1 MIEFG
6 LDFSG
11 LNDIAK
17 DLEKLSKAENNKVLR
32 DATRAG
38 AEVLKE
44 EVIANAPERTGKMR
58 KNVVVVTQKSK
69 RRGEISSGV
78 HIRGV
83 NPRTGNSDNT
93 MKAKNPRN
101 AFYWRFVE
109 MGTVNMPAH
118 PFVRPAFDTRQEE
131 AANAA
136 IARANHAIDEV
147 LSK

>member
-1 MIEFG
+1 MIDFG

-11 LNDIAK
+11 LNDIAR
-17 DLEKLSKAENNKVLR
+17 DLEKLSRAENNKVLR

-44 EVIANAPERTGKMR
+44 EVIDRAPVRTGKMR
-58 KNVVVVTQKSK
+58 KNVVVLTQKS
-69 RRGEISSGV
+69 RRKGEISSGV

-93 MKAKNPRN
+93 MKADNPRN

-109 MGTVNMPAH
+109 MGTIKAPAH
-118 PFVRPAFDTRQEE
+118 PFVRPAFDARQEE

-136 IARANHAIDEV
+136 ITRANRAIDEV

>member
-1 MIEFG
+1 MIDHK

-11 LNDIAK
+11 LLDISR
-17 DLEKLSKAENNKVLR
+17 DMELLSKAENKKVLR
-32 DATRAG
+32 DGTRAG

-44 EVIANAPERTGKMR
+44 EVIKRAPERTGKLKR
-58 KNVVVVTQKSK
+58 NVVVVTMRG
-69 RRGEISSGV
+69 RRNAITSGV

-83 NPRTGNSDNT
+83 NPETGNSDNT
-93 MKAKNPRN
+93 MKASNRRN

-109 MGTVNMPAH
+109 LGTSNMPAH

-131 AANAA
+131 ATRAA
-136 IARANHAIDEV
+136 IARMNQAIDEV

>member
-38 AEVLKE
+38 AEVLKA
-44 EVIANAPERTGKMR
+44 EVIAKAPERTGKMR

-83 NPRTGNSDNT
+83 NPRTGNSDNK
-93 MKAKNPRN
+93 MKASNPRN

-109 MGTVNMPAH
+109 IGTVNMPAH